1 MFAAALGCGVA
12 MGQDVGAGLERV
24 GSNSPASTRDRVSNH
39 VLRESHIRDLRS
51 RIDANPNLARDLAE
65 LRQLRASER
74 SASDRGPSVDRP
86 VEETLREDSMRRRR
100 AELEY
105 NLAEAMFP
113 ERAEARRMLSERLV
127 LAQTDGERSMLLRTY
142 IVYCRSQHTMEREV
156 LKEFTE
162 ELPQ

>member
-1 MFAAALGCGVA
+1 MFAAAFGCGVA

-24 GSNSPASTRDRVSNH
+24 GSNPPASARDRVSNH
-39 VLRESHIRDLRS
+39 ELRVSRIRDLRA

-113 ERAEARRMLSERLV
+113 ERAEARRMFSERIRSARSSDERRLLF
-127 LAQTDGERSMLLRTY
+127 LAYSSTRRAAA
-142 IVYCRSQHTMEREV
+142 REEMDA
-156 LKEFTE
+156 LKAVVD
-162 ELPQ
+162 LMP